1 MRRLVIRPGAI
12 GDAVVSLPAVEHLQP
27 AEIWCPAQNIPI
39 FEHLAPTCSLVAAG
53 LDALTLSP
61 PTLERLAAFDDI
73 VSWYAAAR
81 EDFRRQVRHLPFRF
95 FTALPPASQTA
106 LHATDFYL
114 QQVGGVPGATPR
126 LPTARRGEG
135 FAVIHPFSGSAKKNW
150 PLASFEDVAAR
161 LAPLLPVCWCA
172 GPAEPL
178 PGAVRFPSLA
188 DLIPWL
194 ATAALYIGNDS
205 GISHLAAACGV
216 PTIALF
222 GPTDPRVWAPRGN
235 VRVLP
240 FQASPEEVSAAAR
253 SLLP

>member
-39 FEHLAPTCSLVAAG
+39 FEHLAPTCSLVAEG
-53 LDALTLSP
+53 LDALTLPP
-61 PTLERLAAFDDI
+61 PTLARLAAFDEI

-81 EDFRRQVRHLPFRF
+81 EDFRQQVRHLPFRF
-95 FTALPPASQTA
+95 FTALPPSQTQ
-106 LHATDFYL
+106 LHAADFYL
-114 QQVGGVPGATPR
+114 RQVGAAPGAVPR
-126 LPTARRGEG
+126 LPVARRREG
-135 FAVIHPFSGSAKKNW
+135 FAVIHPFSGSPKKNW
-150 PLASFEDVAAR
+150 QLTSFQEVATR
-161 LAPLLPVCWCA
+161 LAQFLPVRWCA
-172 GPAEPL
+172 GPEEPL
-178 PGAVRFPSLA
+178 HDAVRFPSLA
-188 DLIPWL
+188 GLIPWL
-194 ATAALYIGNDS
+194 ATAAVYIGNDS

-216 PTIALF
+216 PTVALF

-240 FQASPEEVSAAAR
+240 FQASPEEVTAAAR